1 MIAEKKA
8 ATAVA
13 IHPLLAKRW
22 SGRAFEGR
30 EVGHEEMHSLL
41 EAARWAPSSANEQPW
56 RFIVVRRDAA
66 SRAAVVA
73 SLTGANPRW
82 ADGAPVLIVACAAAN
97 RERDGKPNRY
107 AWHDTGLA
115 TSQLLTQA
123 THLELATHPMAGF
136 DAEKLRAAVGIP
148 AGFDPVTVI
157 AVGHRAPAETLPE
170 DLRVRELTPRTRRAL
185 DDIAFAARFGEPC
198 IHEVSPAAGP
208 PTGEEA

>member
-1 MIAEKKA
+1 MTPQKKA
-8 ATAVA
+8 GTAVA

-22 SGRAFEGR
+22 SSRAFDGR
-30 EVGHEEMHSLL
+30 DVPHEKLHAML

-56 RFIVVRRDAA
+56 RFVIVRREHP
-66 SRAAVVA
+66 SRAALVA
-73 SLTGANPRW
+73 TLTGANPRW
-82 ADGAPVLIVACAAAN
+82 ADTAPVLIVAIAAAN

-115 TSQLLTQA
+115 TAQLLVQA
-123 THLELATHPMAGF
+123 SAFDLATHPMGGF
-136 DAEKLRAAVGIP
+136 DGEKVRQALDIP

-170 DLRVRELTPRTRRAL
+170 DLRVRELTPRTRRPL
-185 DDIAFAARFGEPC
+185 DDIAFSARFGEPC
-198 IHEVSPAAGP
+198 MHEVSPAAGP